1 MCGRFTIQYTWAE
14 YYEALNLIPA
24 SAKGR
29 NDPPRHNVCPTQ
41 SIGMVCT
48 DNDDI
53 VVKDARWG
61 LVPHWAKDLKVKP
74 MINAR
79 SETVAEKPMFK
90 SSFATRRCL
99 IPANS
104 FYEWDRKTDPDTPL
118 PYNIH
123 LKGDEPFFFAGIWRY
138 HKHLDVTSCAIL
150 TTAPHDNIAF
160 VHDRMPV
167 ILNAETWETWVSPKT
182 ETDEALTLIS
192 QNRGADL
199 TAYRVGT
206 AVNKNTAQG
215 AELIEPI

>member
-24 SAKGR
+24 SVKGR
-29 NDPPRHNVCPTQ
+29 NDPPRYNVCPTQ
-41 SIGMVCT
+41 QIGMVCT
-48 DNDDI
+48 VEDEI

-61 LVPHWAKDLKVKP
+61 LVPFWAKKLEKP

-90 SSFATRRCL
+90 KSFSERRCL
-99 IPANS
+99 IPAS
-104 FYEWDRKTDPDTPL
+104 SYYEWLRPDKKTAL

-123 LKGDEPFFFAGIWRY
+123 LKDNEPFFFAGIWGH

-150 TTAPHDNIAF
+150 TTVPHDNIAH

-167 ILNAETWETWVSPKT
+167 ILNAETWENGC
-182 ETDEALTLIS
+182 L
-192 QNRGADL
+192 
-199 TAYRVGT
+199 
-206 AVNKNTAQG
+206 
-215 AELIEPI
+215 